1 MRALAAAV
9 AVLSGA
15 AVPQERGLEIRWID
29 VEGGAATLVTTPDG
43 ESLLMDCGWPGERDA
58 ERIARAVREAG
69 LSRIDHF
76 LTSHGHV
83 DHWGGLE
90 ELARRVPI
98 GRFYDHGFPE
108 GSPRDI
114 DPKLKEAYLR
124 VTGGKSAVL
133 APGDEVPLKG
143 ARVRIVSAH
152 GRVLGEPPGAPQVRR
167 CEANPEHPAR
177 PEDASDNARSLGFI
191 LEFRGFRFLNL
202 GDLTWNVEHKLVCP
216 ANLVGPVDVYQVTH
230 HGMDISNHPAL
241 LAAAAPT
248 VAVVNNGARKGGSAE
263 TYRRL
268 RAVAGLRDV
277 FQVHRNVA
285 TGPQDNAPPEF
296 VANDAERCE
305 GAGIRLAVDPSGKAY
320 AVEVPSKGTR
330 RTYATK
336 AK

>member
-1 MRALAAAV
+1 MRALWAALGI
-9 AVLSGA
+9 LSGSA
-15 AVPQERGLEIRWID
+15 ISQEKGLEIHWID
-29 VEGGAATLVTTPDG
+29 VEGGAATLILGPQG

-58 ERIARAVREAG
+58 ERIAQAVRAAG

-76 LTSHGHV
+76 LTSHWHV

-90 ELARRVPI
+90 ELARRIPI

-124 VTGGKSAVL
+124 VTGGKSVEL
-133 APGDEVPLKG
+133 GPGDEVPFKG
-143 ARVRIVSAH
+143 ARVRILSAH
-152 GRVLGEPPGAPQVRR
+152 GRVLGEPAGAPQIRP
-167 CEANPEHPAR
+167 CPANPEHPVR
-177 PEDASDNARSLGFI
+177 PEDTSDNARSLGFV
-191 LEFRGFRFLNL
+191 LEFRGFRFLDL

-216 ANLVGPVDVYQVTH
+216 ADLVGRVDVYQVTH
-230 HGMDISNHPAL
+230 HGLEISNHPAL
-241 LAAAAPT
+241 LGAAAPT

-268 RAVAGLRDV
+268 RAVPELKDV

-285 TGPQDNAPPEF
+285 TGPQDNAPSEF
-296 VANDAERCE
+296 VANDGERCD

-320 AVEVPSKGTR
+320 TVEVPSKGTR

-336 AK
+336 AR

>member
-1 MRALAAAV
+1 MRTLAILALWAG
-9 AVLSGA
+9 GA
-15 AVPQERGLEIRWID
+15 IPQEKGLEIRWID
-29 VEGGAATLVTTPDG
+29 VEGGAATLIVTPEG

-58 ERIARAVREAG
+58 ERIARTVREAG

-76 LTSHGHV
+76 LTSHWHV

-98 GRFYDHGFPE
+98 ARFYDHGFPE

-124 VTGGKSAVL
+124 VTGGKSVVL

-143 ARVRIVSAH
+143 AAVRILSAH
-152 GRVLGEPPGAPQVRR
+152 GRVLGEPPGAPQVRP
-167 CEANPEHPAR
+167 CAANPEHPAR
-177 PEDASDNARSLGFI
+177 PEDASDNARSLGFV

-216 ANLVGPVDVYQVTH
+216 VNRVGTVDVYQVTH

-241 LAAAAPT
+241 LGAVAPT
-248 VAVVNNGARKGGSAE
+248 VAVINNGPRKGGSAE

-268 RAVAGLRDV
+268 RAVAGLKDV

-285 TGPQDNAPPEF
+285 TGPEDNAPPEL
-296 VANDAERCE
+296 VANDGERCE
-305 GAGIRLAVDPSGKAY
+305 GAGIRLGVEPSGKAY
-320 AVEVPSKGTR
+320 TVEVPSKGTR

-336 AK
+336 AR